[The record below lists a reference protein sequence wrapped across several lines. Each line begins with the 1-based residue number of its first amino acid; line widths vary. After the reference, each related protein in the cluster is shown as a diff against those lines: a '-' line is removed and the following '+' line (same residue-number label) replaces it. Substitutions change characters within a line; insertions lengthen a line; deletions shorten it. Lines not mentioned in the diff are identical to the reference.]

1 MANEERIKKLI
12 DVAKRRTGAIDV
24 NSLNEIIINKN
35 NLANNSIIR
44 NHTRNRFDGKERIV
58 KSIGAGLNSPNNKP
72 RPNKDFLTKING
84 NFYKVSLP
92 EKGAFNG
99 AIIRYDENK
108 IICVY
113 RSDENNF
120 VACFLD
126 NSYNVLQDSFYRLK
140 IKDCADPRLTWL
152 KNNDLLLTYSS
163 VTGVDHDREYVC
175 GTIIMDG
182 KLGCKFV
189 DKPEF
194 RISPSNLS
202 GRQKNW
208 MPFKHEEKLY
218 FVVSVCPHEIYFLNE
233 DLVCKKVYHT
243 DWTSPWAIKEHHR
256 GNTNAVM
263 LSDGNYLATFHTS
276 ILHKS
281 KHYYDNGSYIF
292 SGVPPFNVMKC
303 SNRTYLPAE
312 SACEPYFRKNG
323 QIICNFPV
331 GMMVENNKVIIS
343 YGDNDSVV
351 KIVEYK
357 IEDFLNTMIDV

>member
-12 DVAKRRTGAIDV
+12 DVAKRRSGAIDI
-24 NSLNEIIINKN
+24 NSLNSIIDNKN
-35 NLANNSIIR
+35 NISNNLFTKNHGKNRYSR
-44 NHTRNRFDGKERIV
+44 NEKLV
-58 KSIGAGLNSPNNKP
+58 KSIGTGLNSSNNKP
-72 RPNKDFLTKING
+72 RPDKNFLTKING
-84 NFYKVSLP
+84 NFYKVLLP

-99 AIIRYDENK
+99 TVIRYDENK

-120 VACFLD
+120 VACFMD
-126 NSYNVLQDSFYRLK
+126 NKYNVLPNSFYKLK

-152 KNNDLLLTYSS
+152 KNNNLLLTYSS
-163 VTGVDHDREYVC
+163 VIGVTHDREYIC
-175 GTIIMDG
+175 GTIIMDDRLEG
-182 KLGCKFV
+182 KFV

-208 MPFKHEEKLY
+208 MPFKHEEKVY
-218 FVVSVCPHEIYFLNE
+218 FVASVCPHEIYFLNE
-233 DLVCKKVYHT
+233 NLVCKKVYHT

-256 GNTNAVM
+256 GNTNVVM

-276 ILHKS
+276 MRHEN

-292 SGVPPFNVMKC
+292 SGVPPFNVIKC

-312 SACEPYFRKNG
+312 SACETHFRKNG
-323 QIICNFPV
+323 QIVCNFPV